1 MMRAR
6 GSAKDLRE
14 LYARELAERAFQP
27 DPGQLAAVAK
37 LDDLRARLIALRAPA
52 AARRWPRSKARR
64 MAPERGVYLWGAVGR
79 GKTWLMDLFFQSLP
93 FPGAKRTNFHRFMH
107 DVHVALRDMSN
118 LEDPLAHLA
127 ERLAR
132 DTLVL
137 CFDELAVTDIAD
149 AMILGGLLAGLVSHG
164 VCLVATSN
172 VPPRE
177 LYKDGLQR
185 QRFLPAIE
193 LIERCTEAVEVAG
206 TTDYR
211 LRRLTD
217 AGTYLLTDA
226 PDTPQR
232 LAALF
237 QALGGRG
244 GPSTGAIQVEGRPI
258 PVVRRS
264 DATVW
269 FEFSALCAG
278 PRSVDDYIEIAREYG
293 SIILANVPLL
303 DASHD
308 DEARRFIALIDELYD
323 RNVNLI
329 VSAAARPAELYQGER
344 LALAFQ
350 RTASRLVEMQSA
362 EYLAREHLP

>member
-1 MMRAR
+1 MTRAR

-14 LYARELAERAFQP
+14 LYTRELAERGFQS

-37 LDDLRARLIALRAPA
+37 LDDLRGRLIAARSRSS
-52 AARRWPRSKARR
+52 ARRWPRSKARH
-64 MAPERGVYLWGAVGR
+64 AEPERGVYLWGAVGR

-93 FPGAKRTNFHRFMH
+93 LPGVKRTNFHRFMH
-107 DVHVALRDMSN
+107 DVHATLREMKN
-118 LEDPLAHLA
+118 LEDPLAHVA
-127 ERLAR
+127 ERIAR
-132 DTLVL
+132 DTRVL

-149 AMILGGLLAGLVSHG
+149 AMILGGLLTGLVSHG

-172 VPPRE
+172 VPPQE
-177 LYKDGLQR
+177 LYRDGLQR
-185 QRFLPAIE
+185 PRFLPAIE
-193 LIERCTEAVEVAG
+193 LIERSTEVVAVTGA
-206 TTDYR
+206 TDYR
-211 LRRLTD
+211 LRRLTN

-226 PDTPQR
+226 PDTPRR

-244 GPSTGAIQVEGRPI
+244 GSSTAAIEVEGRSI

-264 DATVW
+264 DGTVW

-293 SIILANVPLL
+293 SVILANVPVL
-303 DASHD
+303 DASRE
-308 DEARRFIALIDELYD
+308 DEARRFISLVDELYD

-329 VSAAARPAELYQGER
+329 LSAAARPAELYRGER
-344 LALAFQ
+344 LTLPFQ